1 MRELS
6 SNEMMLIWFIGQG
19 IYEAIKFF
27 ASKMMAHTEMF
38 KDIAQIS
45 EIQKQTVSVLENIA
59 KIQASQGCHLKVVG
73 KKDEKK
79 TENPPVS

>member
-38 KDIAQIS
+38 KDIAQITNTQK
-45 EIQKQTVSVLENIA
+45 EIAVVLENIA
-59 KIQASQGCHLKVVG
+59 KIQAAQGCGMG
-73 KKDEKK
+73 KRE
-79 TENPPVS
+79 